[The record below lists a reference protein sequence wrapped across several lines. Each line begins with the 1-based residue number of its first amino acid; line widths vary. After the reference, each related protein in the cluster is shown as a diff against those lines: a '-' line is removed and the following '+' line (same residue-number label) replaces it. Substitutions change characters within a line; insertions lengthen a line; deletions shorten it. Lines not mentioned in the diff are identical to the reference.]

1 MVGHSSLG
9 YRNCL
14 IGNGYCRIGINEKH
28 LNQYFPFFKIGYLKS
43 K

>member
-1 MVGHSSLG
+1 MVRHSSPG

-14 IGNGYCRIGINEKH
+14 IGNGHFGVGISEKH